1 MLDVNIS
8 VVLGPE
14 HILSSQCVFFDY
26 LCCKSK
32 GAKKMRQNVQH
43 LLIFTVVFVQLPKDV
58 SFKANVNQ
66 ERSMHFHWSAGQ
78 ISRYWGF
85 LKLNCFADE

>member
-1 MLDVNIS
+1 MLIFLLFWGPNIFFQVN
-8 VVLGPE
+8 
-14 HILSSQCVFFDY
+14 VFFDY

-58 SFKANVNQ
+58 SFKATVNQ
-66 ERSMHFHWSAGQ
+66 EGSMHFHWSARQ
-78 ISRYWGF
+78 ISQYWGF
-85 LKLNCFADE
+85 LKLNCFAGGK